1 MGQLKE
7 AKNEVDLKEKDFD
20 NINVELSKRD
30 QENGRLYSKI
40 KEMENVS
47 NLIDNLKDEY
57 ALREKEVTE
66 REERRDEDKTKNALK
81 QNIIEKELE
90 LNKSLVKSYKAE
102 IKELKSTKEGIQ
114 GEKTQLNE
122 TSEKLK
128 SENKL
133 LTTTNEKLAKLIPKY
148 EKTKSEVKVMKDNRK
163 NILSENQHLRIQNE
177 SLEKELVCKS
187 SEEDLNSMKLA
198 HERQLSKKDEQIAK
212 LVTSAKEIE
221 NKLIGFTSQYKLN
234 EELKKLNSLLKT
246 KNETLTVEI
255 KKIKEH
261 KPDPTDISPF
271 LIESTTAY
279 QKLNINYLDAM
290 KVIKTAEEK
299 HRLQVLF
306 LQKENNHLKETSEA
320 SEQNSNE
327 ITKSLESVIEIKK
340 ANKVLTDDLETIKR
354 KLEERRNH
362 ASKLNDIIL
371 GL

>member
-20 NINVELSKRD
+20 NINVELSKRA
-30 QENGRLYSKI
+30 QENGRLYSKL

-66 REERRDEDKTKNALK
+66 REERRNEEKTKNALK

-90 LNKSLVKSYKAE
+90 LNKSLVESYKAE
-102 IKELKSTKEGIQ
+102 IKELKS
-114 GEKTQLNE
+114 
-122 TSEKLK
+122 
-128 SENKL
+128 ENKL
-133 LTTTNEKLAKLIPKY
+133 LKTTNEKLAKLIPKY
-148 EKTKSEVKVMKDNRK
+148 EKTKSEVKVMKDDRNK
-163 NILSENQHLRIQNE
+163 ILNENQQLRIQNE
-177 SLEKELVCKS
+177 ALKKELVYKS
-187 SEEDLNSMKLA
+187 SEEDLNTTKLA
-198 HERQLSKKDEQIAK
+198 HERQMSKKDEQIAK

-221 NKLIGFTSQYKLN
+221 NKLVGFTSQYKLN

-261 KPDPTDISPF
+261 KPDPTDISPS

-279 QKLNINYLDAM
+279 QKVN
-290 KVIKTAEEK
+290 KTAEEK

-306 LQKENNHLKETSEA
+306 LQKENDHLKETSEA

-327 ITKSLESVIEIKK
+327 IKKSLESVIEIKK
-340 ANKVLTDDLETIKR
+340 ANKVLTDDLE
-354 KLEERRNH
+354 
-362 ASKLNDIIL
+362 
-371 GL
+371 